1 MAGKPTSLFYV
12 AVFAV
17 VLALVAFAAY
27 QARDVIFPG
36 DPVAQNGG
44 GTEGDGDIDIKELT
58 GAEAPDDMGVTT
70 VKEYSFK
77 PSERLPAVK
86 GTAAYKPM
94 KDNTVRFAL
103 NVWAGWAPIIQANNG
118 FEAGKVWKTPDG
130 KEFKVE
136 LVLIDNPVSMRD
148 AYAAGEVHIGW
159 ATLDMMPLLMEGFV
173 KRNGD
178 PIDSRVMP
186 RIFQQIDWSNGG
198 DGIVARNGISSIGDL
213 RGKRSC
219 SLKTLRRSISFSTCS
234 FTVAYSLQKLIL
246 STRQTLSKRP
256 RPSTPTRVST
266 LS

>member
-1 MAGKPTSLFYV
+1 MAGKPTSIFYI

-17 VLALVAFAAY
+17 IAGLVGFAIY
-27 QARDVIFPG
+27 QARDVIAPGG

-44 GTEGDGDIDIKELT
+44 GNDSDIDIKDLT
-58 GAEAPDDMGVTT
+58 GAEAPDEMGVTT
-70 VKEYSFK
+70 VKEYTFK

-94 KDNTVRFAL
+94 EDNTVRFAL

-118 FEAGKVWKTPDG
+118 FKPGKVWKTPDG
-130 KEFKVE
+130 KDFKVE

-186 RIFQQIDWSNGG
+186 PY
-198 DGIVARNGISSIGDL
+198 L
-213 RGKRSC
+213 
-219 SLKTLRRSISFSTCS
+219 
-234 FTVAYSLQKLIL
+234 
-246 STRQTLSKRP
+246 
-256 RPSTPTRVST
+256 PTGRLVKWW
-266 LS
+266 